1 MSDVYIFGAGPTGLT
16 LAWIYGSSGRKVTV
30 IEKYNKV
37 GGSWATKWS
46 PDGLFTQ
53 HSPQI
58 LSTAYVNT
66 FALFEE
72 MRIDKNRFL
81 QPFESSWRDMDV
93 EITDYL
99 VLGAAYMDHLVRS
112 LDDVTVAEYFKGSL
126 SEKGES
132 AIEGLCYLLD
142 GVPPSILTVG
152 ELFGTFDQTAFYSTL
167 EMSKASDDTSGMGTL
182 WQAALEKVGVEFRF
196 EEELKNIEHVEDGS
210 FRVTTSKGSMSVSYP
225 NELILSIDPSGLV
238 GVLDRSPTLKD
249 NWGVNQR
256 EHLTK
261 GIYHSLS
268 IQFHLDGS
276 GFSVTPDTAK
286 GMSTKWGII
295 CVEVPST
302 VSGAYGT
309 TLSSTILNLDHVKGL
324 DVEGVEKEAWRQIR
338 LANPN
343 LPEQPDKVTIGE
355 GTTWSEAGGWEFDM
369 SASVHTTL
377 GHFPSRG
384 VIPCISIVGPIN
396 KRRFRATTMEAAVE
410 SAKLHTCQSINH
422 SFTISALIALLILIA
437 FAILLRCCWY

>member
-81 QPFESSWRDMDV
+81 QPFESSWSDMDV

-210 FRVTTSKGSMSVSYP
+210 FKVTTSKGSMLVSYP